1 MSLSS
6 AEYYCAWLVISLC
19 GVASFVYFLLKRYSH
34 KTMIP
39 FSVKVLTFT
48 GWFLGL
54 ATISI
59 LPLDISLANLSHS
72 NGPHASI
79 TDMEYIL

>member
-1 MSLSS
+1 MELSS
-6 AEYYCAWLVISLC
+6 AHYYCAWLVISLC

-39 FSVKVLTFT
+39 FIVKVLTFT

-59 LPLDISLANLSHS
+59 LPLDISLANL
-72 NGPHASI
+72 
-79 TDMEYIL
+79 T